1 LFIQQHGDLFW
12 TLVASMYIGNVML
25 LILNLPLV
33 GLFIKVLLVPRY
45 ILVPMVAMISY
56 GAIYAASSSVTDLML
71 MTGFGLLGYLMRK
84 TDFPL
89 APVILA
95 LVLGPMMET
104 SLRRGLSLSNGDW
117 MVFFSSPLVI
127 VLWVMVGLSALFPLI
142 RSLRKAR
149 EYNDSEQR

>member
-1 LFIQQHGDLFW
+1 
-12 TLVASMYIGNVML
+12 MYIGNVML

-33 GLFIKVLLVPRY
+33 GLFVKVLLVPRY

-117 MVFFSSPLVI
+117 MVFFNSPLVI

>member
-1 LFIQQHGDLFW
+1 
-12 TLVASMYIGNVML
+12 
-25 LILNLPLV
+25 
-33 GLFIKVLLVPRY
+33 
-45 ILVPMVAMISY
+45 
-56 GAIYAASSSVTDLML
+56 ML

-117 MVFFSSPLVI
+117 MVFFNSPLVI
-127 VLWVMVGLSALFPLI
+127 VLWVMVCLSALFPLI

>member
-1 LFIQQHGDLFW
+1 VF
-12 TLVASMYIGNVML
+12 V
-25 LILNLPLV
+25 
-33 GLFIKVLLVPRY
+33 KVLLVPRY

-56 GAIYAASSSVTDLML
+56 GAIYAASSSMTDLML

-104 SLRRGLSLSNGDW
+104 SLRRALSLSNGDW
-117 MVFFSSPLVI
+117 GVLFASPLVLA
-127 VLWVMVGLSALFPLI
+127 LWGLVAVSALVPMI
-142 RSLRKAR
+142 RTLRRAR
-149 EYNDSEQR
+149 KYNDSEQH